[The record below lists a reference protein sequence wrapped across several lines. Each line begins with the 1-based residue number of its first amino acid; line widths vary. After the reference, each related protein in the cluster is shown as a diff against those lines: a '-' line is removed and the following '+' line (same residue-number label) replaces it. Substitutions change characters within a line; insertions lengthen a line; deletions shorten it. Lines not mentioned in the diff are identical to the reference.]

1 VKTILPPALAAALAA
16 AVLLLAGCGKHER
29 GTAADTP
36 LPVATVRVARIEAKT
51 YTATEEVVGTV
62 RAKLRASLEARI
74 SGRILEMPVVAGQ
87 AVKEGDLIASLDARE
102 VQARL
107 DQAKAV
113 RDQAERD
120 RSRYEAL
127 LKEKTISQAEFDA
140 ADSRF
145 RVADA
150 SVKEAEAMMG
160 YAKVTAPFT
169 GVISRKLV
177 DVGDLTPPG
186 RALVEL
192 EDPKALRLETDV
204 PEALIDRIQLGAK
217 MKVKISSLQGDLEAV
232 VSEAAPAADPNSRTF
247 RVKLDLP
254 TVPGVRLGQFGRVVV
269 PVGETTTPRVPV
281 SALVQRGQME
291 MVFVVADQKAQM
303 RLVKSGKRIG
313 NEIELVSGVIP
324 GEPVVIEGAATL
336 LDGQPVQLK

>member
-1 VKTILPPALAAALAA
+1 
-16 AVLLLAGCGKHER
+16 LLLAGCGKHER
-29 GTAADTP
+29 GATPTSP
-36 LPVATVRVARIEAKT
+36 LPAAEVRVARIEAKT

-127 LKEKTISQAEFDA
+127 LKEKTISQAE
-140 ADSRF
+140 S
-145 RVADA
+145 DA

-160 YAKVTAPFT
+160 YAKVTAPFP